1 MFDFLGS
8 LLLICAPGIG
18 CLFAA
23 HSLVHYFQ
31 LESYQFPG
39 FFHSIK
45 RNIKRAILPGVM
57 LGVLFFAL
65 YIAAGNIMESTE
77 GFVLFLIAMVVF
89 VLSGL
94 GGWWI
99 GKLFQDPKAK
109 KPLNI
114 TARVKRLY
122 AVLFVVS
129 IGVCIAIDA
138 MDALYLLIF
147 MPLFLPVW
155 VALAGLLAWPIEKGV
170 SEFYF
175 RDARRK
181 LLSMERL
188 IRIGITG
195 SYGKT
200 SVKFILG
207 TILSEKYKTFV
218 TPASF
223 NTPMGVTRAIRE
235 GLQPS
240 HQVFISEMG
249 ARHVGDIKEMCR
261 LVKPQYGILCSVGP
275 QHLETFKSI
284 DRIMKTKYELIDALP
299 ETGCAVFPDDCGIC
313 RELYE
318 KTEKSKVLVSIT
330 GKADVYAEAIKATPS
345 GSQFDLH
352 FNGKMYP
359 CKTKLLGAHNIQNI
373 LLAAAMAFQIGLSP
387 EQVVNGIANAE
398 PVEHR
403 LQIVPSGNGMT
414 VIDDAFNSNPVG
426 ASAALDVLRSFEARR
441 IIITPGM
448 VELGDIEA
456 DYNRTFGAQIAKSAD
471 IAIVIGKKRAVPIVE
486 GLKTGGM
493 EDENIFVVSSLD
505 DSTAVLQKIMRAGDV
520 ILYENDLPDN
530 YNEA

>member
-23 HSLVHYFQ
+23 HGLVHYFQ

-39 FFHSIK
+39 FFHSIR
-45 RNIKRAILPGVM
+45 RNLKRAFLPGLM
-57 LGVLFFAL
+57 LSVLHFAL
-65 YIAAGNIMESTE
+65 YIAAGNIMESAD
-77 GFVLFLIAMVVF
+77 GIVLFLIAMVGF
-89 VLSGL
+89 VLCAL

-99 GKLFQDPKAK
+99 GKLFSDSKAK
-109 KPLNI
+109 KPLKI
-114 TARVKRLY
+114 TSRVKRLY
-122 AVLFVVS
+122 AALFVVCVA
-129 IGVCIAIDA
+129 VCIAIDA
-138 MDALYLLIF
+138 MDAMYLLAF

-155 VALAGLLAWPIEKGV
+155 VALAGILVWPVEKAI

-207 TILSEKYKTFV
+207 TILNEKYKTFI

-261 LVKPQYGILCSVGP
+261 LVKPRYGILSSVGP
-275 QHLETFKSI
+275 QHLETFKSL
-284 DRIMKTKYELIDALP
+284 DRIVKTKYELIEALP
-299 ETGCAVFPDDCGIC
+299 EDGCAVFPDDCGIC

-318 KTEKSKVLVSIT
+318 KTGKKKVMVSVT
-330 GKADVYAEAIKATPS
+330 GKAEIYADSIKATSS

-352 FNGKMYP
+352 VNHNVYP

-373 LLAAAMAFQIGLSP
+373 LLAAAMAFQIGLTP
-387 EQVVNGIANAE
+387 EQVVNGIANVE
-398 PVEHR
+398 SIEHR

-426 ASAALDVLRSFEARR
+426 ASAALDVLKSFDARR

-448 VELGDIEA
+448 VELGEKEA
-456 DYNRTFGAQIAKSAD
+456 DYNRAFGEQIAKSAD
-471 IAIVIGKKRAVPIVE
+471 IAIIIGKKRIVPILD
-486 GLKTGGM
+486 GLRNGGM
-493 EDENIFVVSSLD
+493 EDENIFAVSSLD
-505 DSTAVLQKIMRAGDV
+505 ESTAVLQKLMRAGDV